1 MHSAQITKRLKSPRW
16 WWWCLIISK
25 LNISATKQKYLPCP
39 AKVPFSL
46 LDKLY
51 LILLPTFQKPFRMA
65 LKKQLR
71 ENHPQTC
78 THCFLGTDFF
88 SGPSPSTII
97 NHKKY
102 PCTHAQKQASER
114 DWRNLSTVSARPLLQ
129 ALSALFGTDPGWRG
143 LPWWLKGKESAHSS
157 GALGSIPGPG
167 RPPGEGNSN
176 PLQSLPKKRLL
187 GCVVYSCLGN
197 PIDRG
202 AWQAVHGAARSQT
215 WLSAED
221 WLKRGFPDGSA
232 VKNLPEMRETWRRC
246 GFNPWVRKSPWKRK

>member
-102 PCTHAQKQASER
+102 PCTHAQETGFGKGLEEPVHCERQAPSAGP
-114 DWRNLSTVSARPLLQ
+114 LSSVW
-129 ALSALFGTDPGWRG
+129 D
-143 LPWWLKGKESAHSS
+143 
-157 GALGSIPGPG
+157 GS
-167 RPPGEGNSN
+167 
-176 PLQSLPKKRLL
+176 
-187 GCVVYSCLGN
+187 
-197 PIDRG
+197 
-202 AWQAVHGAARSQT
+202 
-215 WLSAED
+215 
-221 WLKRGFPDGSA
+221 WLKRTSLVA
-232 VKNLPEMRETWRRC
+232 QR
-246 GFNPWVRKSPWKRK
+246 